1 MIQIKTVCQQKK
13 VLLAILTKNNPHFL
27 HRLLN
32 SIYQHPELR
41 QCPILIVDDSRDPH
55 LIQENNLMVKKFDLS
70 PVIVN
75 RYDWDK
81 IKRSIVLDNSSL
93 DFASKLLMQRLT
105 LGIPRFNT
113 FNARNITSIVVK
125 LYFSKYNYV
134 FCLDNDII
142 FPQNFILRNPKDAH
156 LIGVKVTGSPDLSRF
171 EWIRLYLLYLKKKY
185 GMSIKDKRAFYVKVL
200 IQSLSLSH
208 IQYLIHTY
216 TDLYANS
223 SNIMRFLITYPIPVR
238 EFNTGSFFT
247 SSKLLLKSMFPPYY
261 GEDFLWLNFV
271 RRSRIRQYFFS
282 KPIIHAAERKHIS
295 DAQKILFEEEGHL
308 LNLITKSKYIESSI
322 KNGAAQKAFFWKNKI
337 NQDLLLLAYKLR
349 KITTE
354 AKEMQQLEVLIEV
367 LTKLINFVEKSNIS
381 DFTKKIN
388 EIKENNLIWRRLLS
402 NLQQMNL
409 DSFIK

>member
-1 MIQIKTVCQQKK
+1 
-13 VLLAILTKNNPHFL
+13 
-27 HRLLN
+27 
-32 SIYQHPELR
+32 
-41 QCPILIVDDSRDPH
+41 
-55 LIQENNLMVKKFDLS
+55 
-70 PVIVN
+70 
-75 RYDWDK
+75 
-81 IKRSIVLDNSSL
+81 
-93 DFASKLLMQRLT
+93 
-105 LGIPRFNT
+105 
-113 FNARNITSIVVK
+113 
-125 LYFSKYNYV
+125 
-134 FCLDNDII
+134 
-142 FPQNFILRNPKDAH
+142 
-156 LIGVKVTGSPDLSRF
+156 
-171 EWIRLYLLYLKKKY
+171 
-185 GMSIKDKRAFYVKVL
+185 
-200 IQSLSLSH
+200 
-208 IQYLIHTY
+208 
-216 TDLYANS
+216 
-223 SNIMRFLITYPIPVR
+223 
-238 EFNTGSFFT
+238 
-247 SSKLLLKSMFPPYY
+247 MFPPYY